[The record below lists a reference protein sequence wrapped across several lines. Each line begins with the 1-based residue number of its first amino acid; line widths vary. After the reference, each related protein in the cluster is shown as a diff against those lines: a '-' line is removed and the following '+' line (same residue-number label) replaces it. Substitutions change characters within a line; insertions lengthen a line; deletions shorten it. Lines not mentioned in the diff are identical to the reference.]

1 MRVTSHAPAAS
12 CAYGGCA
19 RWSKRTRRHRR
30 RVSSR
35 AGRRLAAGR
44 RHSALRYGD
53 CFGGID
59 DGPGSALAHE
69 RGRVARAARQRPLR
83 AGRRS
88 ARSHDPGRRAARHS
102 DGSHRPTARRVRRGA
117 PARRLLRRRDRV
129 HPPAGAGH
137 RARSGRRGRR
147 SVSHPGRRVPAA
159 YWPCAPDL
167 AVEVV
172 SPWDRPGEIRARID
186 DYFSAGARLVWL
198 VEPDTATV
206 RVHRSATDVEVIG
219 ADGDLDGSDVLPGFR
234 CPVRRL
240 FPALRPA

>member
-1 MRVTSHAPAAS
+1 MRV
-12 CAYGGCA
+12 
-19 RWSKRTRRHRR
+19 
-30 RVSSR
+30 
-35 AGRRLAAGR
+35 RRLRPLVEKDSAAPSQSIIAGWTPTR
-44 RHSALRYGD
+44 GGSTTLRPSVRD